1 MSGQPPQLRDQLAL
15 RSGLRVGGGVLFGI
29 GLVMTV
35 VAVADLFGTM
45 GTFAMPTKFWMAFI
59 GLPLI
64 AIGVWMMQA
73 GFLGAATRYVAG
85 EVTPTIKDALS
96 YAGVGTARPVCAR
109 CGATNRAE
117 AKFCDDC
124 GAALS
129 TTCASCGHVN
139 AADATFCDECGKPLP
154 PA

>member
-1 MSGQPPQLRDQLAL
+1 MAGQPPQLRDQAAL

-29 GLVMTV
+29 GLVITV
-35 VAVADLFGTM
+35 IALADFFGTV
-45 GTFAMPTKFWMAFI
+45 GTFTAPTKFWMAFV

-73 GFLGAATRYVAG
+73 GFLGVATRYVAG
-85 EVTPTIKDALS
+85 EVSPTIKDALS
-96 YAGVGTARPVCAR
+96 YAGVGTDHAVCAK

-129 TTCASCGHVN
+129 VTCASCGHVN
-139 AADATFCDECGKPLP
+139 AADATFCDECGKPVT